1 MTARIDVVSVLRRG
15 LARATES
22 WQPVAL
28 AALAAALAWLIA
40 HRLLGHPQPF
50 FAPIA
55 AAIALSTSWIQRARR
70 TVQMVVGVL
79 LGIGIG
85 EGLVAAFGTS
95 TVALGVIVFVTM
107 SAARFTGGG
116 FFGEGMMFANQAAA
130 SAILVLTLHR
140 HGTGGERVLDAI
152 VGGAVAFALGV
163 VLFPAHPLA
172 ILATAERS
180 MLRVLADTLDR
191 VAERIAVGDTPD
203 DEWALQA
210 SQHIHRQLAGLAQ
223 ARATASANVRIAP
236 RRWRLRRAVEGETR
250 RIAQLDLLANAI
262 LGLVRAVSTE
272 VYGAG
277 PAPASLHPQVAA
289 LAHTVRELA
298 TTRRPWPQDL
308 IAEVNEVVELATAAA
323 TESAAD
329 RETVIA
335 TVLRAAADDL
345 ARVVAGHAPTI
356 ADAPAPVAAGT
367 TTTHEW
373 ESL

>member
-1 MTARIDVVSVLRRG
+1 MTGHIDVATAFRSG
-15 LARATES
+15 LARALDS

-28 AALAAALAWLIA
+28 AAVAAALAWLIA

-85 EGLVAAFGTS
+85 EGLVAVFGTS
-95 TVALGVIVFVTM
+95 ALALGVIVFVTM
-107 SAARFTGGG
+107 GAARFTGGG

-203 DEWALQA
+203 DEW
-210 SQHIHRQLAGLAQ
+210 
-223 ARATASANVRIAP
+223 
-236 RRWRLRRAVEGETR
+236 
-250 RIAQLDLLANAI
+250 
-262 LGLVRAVSTE
+262 
-272 VYGAG
+272 
-277 PAPASLHPQVAA
+277 
-289 LAHTVRELA
+289 
-298 TTRRPWPQDL
+298 
-308 IAEVNEVVELATAAA
+308 
-323 TESAAD
+323 
-329 RETVIA
+329 
-335 TVLRAAADDL
+335 
-345 ARVVAGHAPTI
+345 
-356 ADAPAPVAAGT
+356 
-367 TTTHEW
+367 
-373 ESL
+373 